1 MISATLGW
9 FVAGIC
15 ITAFIILWFTVS
27 FKELSEK
34 RKCLEAINEQVQL
47 HRTLYMQERGS
58 ENNAAARNI
67 LDNKLIV
74 YREVSKE
81 YNALLKKPINYIPAY
96 IMGFQY
102 TDSLK
107 EKE

>member
-1 MISATLGW
+1 MITATLGW

-15 ITAFIILWFTVS
+15 ITAFVTLWFFVS
-27 FKELSEK
+27 FRDLSTK
-34 RKCLEAINEQVQL
+34 RKSLETISEQVQL
-47 HRTLYMQERGS
+47 HRILYMQERGS

-74 YREVSKE
+74 YREVEKE

-96 IMGFQY
+96 IMGFHY
-102 TDSLK
+102 YNSSK
-107 EKE
+107 EK